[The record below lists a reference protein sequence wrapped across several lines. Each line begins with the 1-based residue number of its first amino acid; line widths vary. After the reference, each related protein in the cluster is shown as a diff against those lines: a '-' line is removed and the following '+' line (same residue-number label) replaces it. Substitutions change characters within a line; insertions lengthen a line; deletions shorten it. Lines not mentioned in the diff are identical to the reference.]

1 LICST
6 NYPIT
11 YMSSHMKNITDLF
24 SQCYTPFK
32 ALLFYKNEEDDL
44 YVESF
49 DMDAL
54 GRPINAHPLSQRES
68 KALSESMQSKQE
80 DSSGFLCTVG
90 LLSDRVLYVDRSG
103 DGYAIWHTP
112 EMKKH
117 LIFKSDLGISDGE
130 AYLPPLLWKASRNG
144 LSLWALENN
153 DRPSLQTRLYQAPF
167 FNLYLDGRVC
177 MGNVNINF
185 SLNIDLDNF
194 ISQWEKLYF
203 GSAFSHL
210 LQGVSPVKCNI
221 VQLWQQQID
230 TENPFPKHE
239 LKSFRDLLMD
249 IIR

>member
-1 LICST
+1 
-6 NYPIT
+6 
-11 YMSSHMKNITDLF
+11 MKNITDLF

-32 ALLFYKNEEDDL
+32 ALLFYQNEKDDL

-80 DSSGFLCTVG
+80 NTSGFLSTVG
-90 LLSDRVLYVDRSG
+90 LLSDRVLYLGRSG
-103 DGYAIWHTP
+103 DGCAIWYTP

-130 AYLPPLLWKASRNG
+130 AYLPPLLWKASKNG

-153 DRPSLQTRLYQAPF
+153 DRPSLETRLYQAPF
-167 FNLYLDGRVC
+167 FNLYPDGRVC
-177 MGNVNINF
+177 MGNVNVKF
-185 SLNIDLDNF
+185 SLNIDLDQF
-194 ISQWEKLYF
+194 MSQWQKLYF

-221 VQLWQQQID
+221 VQLWQQQIS

-239 LKSFRDLLMD
+239 LKRSRDLLKD